1 MASSEK
7 TPVARPSPGRSG
19 KLVEAALEHLRGEIL
34 AGHRGPGQRVQ
45 ESVLAQELGMSR
57 APVREALRMLE
68 QSGLLVKN
76 PNYSYTVR
84 SFTDHDLYEL
94 ATLRITLESFA
105 AELAFSR
112 EETFSHLQPPLEAM
126 RDAEEAGDAAAVF
139 QADRTFHRTLIECAG
154 HSRLTRSYALL
165 LDEMELALHSI
176 DRQQPALEGSAA
188 RHAELAQH
196 FQGGSLDEL
205 LRDLSAHIR
214 AGSGLS
220 PLAAY
225 LATN

>member
-1 MASSEK
+1 
-7 TPVARPSPGRSG
+7 
-19 KLVEAALEHLRGEIL
+19 
-34 AGHRGPGQRVQ
+34 
-45 ESVLAQELGMSR
+45 MSR

-105 AELAFSR
+105 AELAFAR
-112 EETFSHLQPPLEAM
+112 EETFCRLQAPLEAM
-126 RDAEEAGDAAAVF
+126 REAEVAGDVAAAF
-139 QADRTFHRTLIECAG
+139 QADQRFHRTLVDCAE

-165 LDEMELALHSI
+165 LDEIELALHSI
-176 DRQQPALEGSAA
+176 DRRQPALEGSAA

-196 FQGGSLDEL
+196 FKDGSLDEL

-214 AGSGLS
+214 SGSGFS
-220 PLAAY
+220 PLATY
-225 LATN
+225 LTATAEAAASARPVESNAT